1 MKKQNKKPNK
11 EVEVTII
18 KALLDLTI
26 AIIVLIIEKLLN

>member
-1 MKKQNKKPNK
+1 MKKQNKKSNK
-11 EVEVTII
+11 ELEVTII